1 MSELKPRSDATED
14 LLPGGLIEAMPGIF
28 YLYDAGGNFLR
39 WNRDFER
46 VSGYSGEEIL
56 AMRPLDFFA
65 EADREL
71 LRQRIAEV
79 FERGE
84 SSVEA
89 PFLTKSG
96 ETIPYYFT
104 GKRIRVD
111 GADCLV
117 GVGLDISEQK
127 RIEAALA
134 KSEQRYR
141 TTLDSV
147 LEGCQLLDFDWRY
160 LYLND
165 AASVQNRRPNS
176 ELLGQRMPDAWPGIE
191 QTRVFS
197 LLEQCMRERLPFR
210 EEVEF
215 AFPDGYSGWF
225 EVHVQPVP
233 EGIFILSIETT
244 VRKRAELDLRE
255 LNDELER
262 KVRERT
268 EDLRQALHRAEAAD
282 RVKSAFLAT
291 MSHEL
296 RTPLNSI
303 LGFTGILLQRMAGP
317 LTQEQGKQLGMVQTS
332 ARHLLELINDVLDIS
347 KIEAGQLD
355 VRIAPFDP
363 GSSIAHAVSS
373 VEPLATKK
381 GLSVVFESGELPA
394 TLSSDRRRFEQI
406 LLNLLNN
413 AIKFTDEGA
422 VTVSAQVNAG
432 EDATKPPV
440 LHVRV
445 ADTGTGISPEHLQ
458 SLFQPFRQLDSGLG
472 RQHEG
477 TGLGLAICQRLAN
490 LLGAHIEVQSAVGEG
505 SQFTLCLP
513 LGRMEQ

>member
-1 MSELKPRSDATED
+1 MTDAKHPSSAPD
-14 LLPGGLIEAMPGIF
+14 DVLPGSLIEALPGIF
-28 YLYDAGGNFLR
+28 YLYDSNGQFLR
-39 WNRDFER
+39 WNRDFES
-46 VSGYSGEEIL
+46 VSGYSASEIL
-56 AMRPLDFFA
+56 KMRPLDFFA
-65 EADREL
+65 ESDREL

-79 FERGE
+79 FERGA

-96 ETIPYYFT
+96 QTIPYYFT

-111 GADCLV
+111 GATCLV
-117 GVGLDISEQK
+117 GVGVDISERK
-127 RIEAALA
+127 RVEAALA
-134 KSEQRYR
+134 QSERRYR

-147 LEGCQLLDFDWRY
+147 LEGCQLLDFEWRY

-165 AASVQNRRPNS
+165 AASLQNRRPNS

-191 QTRVFS
+191 QTRVFA
-197 LLEQCMRERLPFR
+197 LLERCMRERLPFR

-215 AFPDGYSGWF
+215 SFPDGHCGWF
-225 EVHVQPVP
+225 DVHAQPVP

-244 VRKRAELDLRE
+244 VRKHAELALRE
-255 LNDELER
+255 LNDALEL

-268 EDLRQALHRAEAAD
+268 DDLHVALQRAEAAD

-303 LGFTGILLQRMAGP
+303 LGFTGILLQQLPGP
-317 LTQEQGKQLGMVQTS
+317 LTEEQTKQLGMVRTS

-355 VRIAPFDP
+355 LRLAPFDP
-363 GSSIAHAVSS
+363 GASLVSALATI
-373 VEPLATKK
+373 EPLATKK
-381 GLSVVFESGELPA
+381 GLRVSFTSDNVPAVFV
-394 TLSSDRRRFEQI
+394 SDRRRFEQI

-413 AIKFTDEGA
+413 AVKFTEQGTI
-422 VTVSAQVNAG
+422 TVSARIAPETGELSVQV
-432 EDATKPPV
+432 V
-440 LHVRV
+440 
-445 ADTGTGISPEHLQ
+445 DTGVGINEADLAL
-458 SLFQPFRQLDSGLG
+458 LFLPFRQLDSGLG

-477 TGLGLAICQRLAN
+477 TGLGLAICQRLAA
-490 LLGAHIEVQSAVGEG
+490 LLGGSIRVQSALGKG
-505 SQFTLCLP
+505 STFTLTVP
-513 LGRMEQ
+513 MREVEP